1 MTTAVSVY
9 IVESFVYRCG
19 MVVSNIIGF
28 SSVHLER
35 HLLTF
40 PGTVASNSP
49 PIAPRQVIR
58 KTESGKSFIA
68 KFGILAFGI
77 RSKAQGIRNPSSIE
91 KNQESSSWNPEST
104 AWNLESKNFLDYLT
118 SCLRNQRSFGDD
130 INGFPAKRRLRNER
144 RNSIVMTRH
153 YPDLGGAS
161 DWLNQIFTR
170 HDQSEALLRSGQWR
184 VISMEFLRSLLRL
197 PLEGKLVVASPNVGC
212 CLRLPNMR
220 RLTVLFL
227 SLFFFFSFY
236 HYRY

>member
-28 SSVHLER
+28 SSVYLER

-68 KFGILAFGI
+68 KFEILAFGI

-104 AWNLESKNFLDYLT
+104 AWNLESKNVLDYLT

-130 INGFPAKRRLRNER
+130 IDGFPAKRRPRNER

-153 YPDLGGAS
+153 YPDLG
-161 DWLNQIFTR
+161 
-170 HDQSEALLRSGQWR
+170 
-184 VISMEFLRSLLRL
+184 
-197 PLEGKLVVASPNVGC
+197 
-212 CLRLPNMR
+212 
-220 RLTVLFL
+220 L
-227 SLFFFFSFY
+227 SLI
-236 HYRY
+236 HI

>member
-104 AWNLESKNFLDYLT
+104 AWNLESKNVLDYLT
-118 SCLRNQRSFGDD
+118 SCLRNQPSFGDN

-144 RNSIVMTRH
+144 KNSIVMTRH

-170 HDQSEALLRSGQWR
+170 HDQSEALPRSGQ
-184 VISMEFLRSLLRL
+184 
-197 PLEGKLVVASPNVGC
+197 
-212 CLRLPNMR
+212 
-220 RLTVLFL
+220 
-227 SLFFFFSFY
+227 
-236 HYRY
+236 

>member
-9 IVESFVYRCG
+9 IVESFVYRWG

-58 KTESGKSFIA
+58 NTESGKSFIA
-68 KFGILAFGI
+68 KFAILAFGI

-104 AWNLESKNFLDYLT
+104 AWNLESKNVLDYLT

-161 DWLNQIFTR
+161 DWLNQNYYATRPIRSTTQIWAVTR
-170 HDQSEALLRSGQWR
+170 HQYGISALASQTSFGGETSGSVAKCR
-184 VISMEFLRSLLRL
+184 LL
-197 PLEGKLVVASPNVGC
+197 S
-212 CLRLPNMR
+212 
-220 RLTVLFL
+220 
-227 SLFFFFSFY
+227 
-236 HYRY
+236 